1 MVFDPQF
8 DNRSV
13 EGLDLIV
20 DGHGTSYD
28 AEKSFDEYNKT
39 WTTSEAI
46 ESELL
51 PEEPL
56 PDEQ

>member
-1 MVFDPQF
+1 MHDYQW
-8 DNRSV
+8 DNKSV
-13 EGLDLIV
+13 EGLDLIK
-20 DGHGTSYD
+20 DGHGTSWD
-28 AEKSFDEYNKT
+28 KERTLEEYNKT